1 MTTNNNISCIY
12 DHNYFAVSQLHNSS
26 IDTIAYNNNEWRLNK
41 CYGQKGYTL
50 NMGYRKNKGY

>member
-1 MTTNNNISCIY
+1 MY

-26 IDTIAYNNNEWRLNK
+26 IDTIASNNNEWRLNK
-41 CYGQKGYTL
+41 CYGQKGYSL